1 MNSNTK
7 IIVIPKG
14 VLVAA
19 VCAIVIA
26 VIVLIALILGSGSG
40 SEVAPASGNNLKA
53 AESGTEALS
62 GIDTADSGNEDMF
75 TPGVYTSS
83 ISLDG
88 IPMSVKVTVDAN
100 NINSIDLVY
109 SDESIPT
116 MYPMLGTCFNE
127 LAKEVCDKGTTM
139 NITYN
144 AENRYTSSILL
155 NGIQNALNKASK

>member
-26 VIVLIALILGSGSG
+26 VIVLIALILGSGS
-40 SEVAPASGNNLKA
+40 
-53 AESGTEALS
+53 LS

-155 NGIQNALNKASK
+155 NGIQSALNKASK

>member
-53 AESGTEALS
+53 AESGT
-62 GIDTADSGNEDMF
+62 DTADSGNEDMF

-155 NGIQNALNKASK
+155 NGIQSALNKASK